1 MARTW
6 NDVLRW
12 IHLVFG
18 LMLGAYFFRINQNIM
33 GGTWSEGVT
42 MFVSN
47 IVIFVLLWTGISKWQ
62 LPRIIKFYRNRIKR
76 Q

>member
-12 IHLVFG
+12 VHLVFG

-47 IVIFVLLWTGISKWQ
+47 IVIFVLFWTGISKWQ